1 MPSRVISS
9 VERRARVAL
18 CGLLLLASSPAWSRS
33 AIETLDYTTPRA
45 FGWRI
50 GDRFERDILLR
61 LHAPYRL
68 VPDSLPPAGRHTHW
82 LALTRPPVEE
92 RNTGGITEY
101 RVRLR
106 YQIVNVTP
114 DVPDVTLPALT
125 LRMEGAGETQQALIR
140 ASRLRITT
148 ITDFTGS
155 DLRPAQP
162 PAPLPVRSG
171 NLIAWSTLFGASLLG
186 FAWLRWGNA
195 LVGDARPFARLQRQ
209 LARAPQATWTDEA
222 YGDALRAVHR
232 AFDTTAGRTLF
243 GESLDGFLTEAPRF
257 AALGADIR
265 DFFRRSNAHFYRHG
279 DAVPAY
285 THAELLRLVAACAER
300 ERGLS

>member
-9 VERRARVAL
+9 VERRSRAAF
-18 CGLLLLASSPAWSRS
+18 CGLLLLASLPAWARS
-33 AIETLDYTTPRA
+33 AIETLDYTPPRA

-92 RNTGGITEY
+92 RSTGGITEY

-114 DVPDVTLPALT
+114 DVPEVTLPAVT
-125 LRMEGAGETQQALIR
+125 LRMEGEGETQQALIR
-140 ASRLRITT
+140 ASRLRIGP

-162 PAPLPVRSG
+162 PAALPVRNG
-171 NLIAWSTLFGASLLG
+171 PLLAWCALLG
-186 FAWLRWGNA
+186 TALLGLAWLRWGNA
-195 LVGDARPFARLQRQ
+195 LAGGARPFARLQRQ
-209 LARAPQATWTDEA
+209 LARAPLATWTDEA

-243 GESLDGFLTEAPRF
+243 GDSLDGFFTEAPRF

-265 DFFRRSNAHFYRHG
+265 DFFRRSNAHFYRDG

-285 THAELLRLVAACAER
+285 THAELLRLVSACAER